1 MTATSPIDKSPLQF
15 HMDSTLD
22 VVGIEKLWVALEQ
35 DADSSFFTSWYWIES
50 WLQVMGPSVSICKVY
65 SAERLVGLGLFVIA
79 REKRHKVLCVT
90 QIRLQSTGDEHQ
102 DQVWPEY
109 NGMLVAKGF
118 EVEIYR
124 GLMEFLVEKG
134 GDWDEL
140 VIGPVDDSLLMPLSR
155 SKYHLVDLWN
165 APSFGVDLVGI
176 RSDGQCY
183 LDSLSKNTRYQ
194 IRKAIRQCGDGL
206 SLHWAES
213 EIEAQQYLCAIAK
226 LHKQRWS
233 QDSGFNNDV
242 FVNFHKALIRQCFD
256 KGVIEI
262 VKLQVQGEDVGYLY
276 NFLFKN
282 RVYFYL
288 SGIDLVTASKMKP
301 GLVLHALCIQ
311 RHLERGAE
319 SYDFLGGYARYKE
332 NLGKETGRLAV
343 AAFQKPLLKLRVEQ
357 AARRIKHYI
366 EDNVVN
372 NIANDASSNETCR

>member
-1 MTATSPIDKSPLQF
+1 MTAISSIGNSSLQF
-15 HMDSTLD
+15 HMESIRDISG
-22 VVGIEKLWVALEQ
+22 VGKLWSALEQ
-35 DADSSFFTSWYWIES
+35 ESDSSFFTSWYWMES
-50 WLQVMGPSVSICKVY
+50 WLQVMGPDASICKVY
-65 SAERLVGLGLFVIA
+65 CAQRLVGLGLFVLA
-79 REKRHKVLCVT
+79 NERRHKFLCVT

-118 EVEIYR
+118 EVEVYQ

-140 VIGPVDDSLLMPLSR
+140 VIGPLDDSLLTPLSAGN
-155 SKYHLVDLWN
+155 SFHLVDLWN

-176 RSDGQCY
+176 RSAGQSY

-194 IRKAIRQCGDGL
+194 IRKAIRQCGDDL
-206 SLHWAES
+206 SLQSAKS
-213 EIEAQQYLCAIAK
+213 EEEAQQYLCAIAT
-226 LHKQRWS
+226 LHKQRWL

-262 VKLQVQGEDVGYLY
+262 VKLQVKGVDVGYLY

-288 SGIDLVTASKMKP
+288 SGIDLVMASKMKP

-311 RHLERGAE
+311 KHLERGAE

-366 EDNVVN
+366 EDNV
-372 NIANDASSNETCR
+372 ANDASSNETCR